1 MAQRNTYGDEEI
13 FGANGFAVGAGLVPV
28 GDGVGRS
35 GQFVR
40 LAVRE
45 GALFVTP
52 SDFDLAFGVDTIDA
66 LVVQHTAVVLE
77 EGAVASRDVAQHGR
91 EAVVARAVCAV
102 FALGPDGGHSAT
114 GVAVATAAGITGIN
128 RAESVGRRAR
138 VIIKSVAF
146 LETASQLPRYP
157 RRTLV
162 VGQRRTHI
170 DRRNAGRRGI
180 SGGNVGFGDL
190 QIVVL
195 AAEQGHGAEKKN
207 GGSKN
212 FVHNSSSVQWV
223 GPCACAQLP
232 RDASR
237 FRTPARRL
245 CGDRLEMQKGG
256 RNPCGCTLRRWRS
269 LKHNVSRVFPHE
281 KEERTIWFKKRD
293 SE

>member
-1 MAQRNTYGDEEI
+1 M
-13 FGANGFAVGAGLVPV
+13 
-28 GDGVGRS
+28 
-35 GQFVR
+35 
-40 LAVRE
+40 
-45 GALFVTP
+45 
-52 SDFDLAFGVDTIDA
+52 
-66 LVVQHTAVVLE
+66 
-77 EGAVASRDVAQHGR
+77 
-91 EAVVARAVCAV
+91 
-102 FALGPDGGHSAT
+102 
-114 GVAVATAAGITGIN
+114 ATAAGITGIN

-138 VIIKSVAF
+138 IIIKSVAF

-170 DRRNAGRRGI
+170 DRRMPAEGI
-180 SGGNVGFGDL
+180 SGGNVGSVTCKSSFSQL
-190 QIVVL
+190 
-195 AAEQGHGAEKKN
+195 
-207 GGSKN
+207 SKAMAPRRRMEGVRIL
-212 FVHNSSSVQWV
+212 FITVRQLSSR
-223 GPCACAQLP
+223 PCACAQSP

-256 RNPCGCTLRRWRS
+256 HNPCGCTLRRWRS

>member
-13 FGANGFAVGAGLVPV
+13 FGANGFAVGAGFVPV
-28 GDGVGRS
+28 GDGVGRG
-35 GQFVR
+35 GQFVGF
-40 LAVRE
+40 AVGE
-45 GALFVTP
+45 GALFVAP
-52 SDFDLAFGVDTIDA
+52 SNFDLAFGVDTVDA

-102 FALGPDGGHSAT
+102 FALGPDGGHGAT

-138 VIIKSVAF
+138 IIIKSVAF

-223 GPCACAQLP
+223 GRAHAHNCPGTHPDFARR
-232 RDASR
+232 RDA
-237 FRTPARRL
+237 FAAIDWKCRRE
-245 CGDRLEMQKGG
+245 GATRAVA
-256 RNPCGCTLRRWRS
+256 P
-269 LKHNVSRVFPHE
+269 
-281 KEERTIWFKKRD
+281 
-293 SE
+293 SEDGVL